1 MNKNKFMKTS
11 YILPLLA
18 VAALATGCSKE
29 NPFTG
34 PDEGEGSFM
43 KSSLSMDIDADGLVN
58 TRALTRA
65 GVDADVD
72 DFTVIF
78 NREGEAQ
85 PVAKY
90 RYGDMPEVV
99 ALQAG
104 TYTCTA
110 TYGENRQ
117 AEWESP
123 YFLGVSQTFEVV
135 PNEIVSYVD
144 PIQCRLENIK
154 VTVDFDQALRSR
166 MSSDS
171 YAEVRVGASSAL
183 RFGLAEADAQKGGF
197 FMHQNEITLVAVF
210 NGTVDGQ
217 ETVETKSLK
226 NIEKGNHYKI
236 MFKLHPDGT
245 GDGTGD
251 VNADVTVDASV
262 IVEDVTGNVTLGED
276 DLLDDSER
284 PNEGGGETPPP
295 AGDAP
300 VVTAQA
306 PADIEAVNETS
317 LFVSGGNQ
325 CIINVKSTAEGGI
338 TVFTVDIDSETLTPE
353 ALEGVGLPAHLD
365 IANTPADLA
374 AILGS
379 EEFGFPVNVKGQS
392 EVAFNLTKFIPMLDG
407 LGAGTHKFHFVV
419 SDANGTTKKTLTLVS
434 RSN

>member
-29 NPFTG
+29 NPFSG

-58 TRALTRA
+58 TRAA
-65 GVDADVD
+65 VDANVD

-78 NREGEAQ
+78 TREGSSQ
-85 PVAKY
+85 PVVKY

-123 YFLGVSQTFEVV
+123 YFLGVSQSFEVV
-135 PNEIVSYVD
+135 PYEIVSYLE
-144 PIQCRLENIK
+144 PIECRLENIK

-171 YAEVRVGASSAL
+171 YAEVKVGSSSAL
-183 RFGLAEADAQKGGF
+183 KFGLAEADAQKGGF

-262 IVEDVTGNVTLGED
+262 IVEDVTRNVTLGED
-276 DLLDDSER
+276 ELLDDSER
-284 PNEGGGETPPP
+284 PNEGGGETPPVKP
-295 AGDAP
+295 EPP
-300 VVTAQA
+300 V
-306 PADIEAVNETS
+306 IEGLGGVNLDAVNDVDLLDEIKIKITS
-317 LFVSGGNQ
+317 S
-325 CIINVKSTAEGGI
+325 SEGG
-338 TVFTVDIDSETLTPE
+338 FTGFTCDIVSDTLTPE
-353 ALEGVGLPAHLD
+353 ELQGAGLDSHLD
-365 IANTPADLA
+365 LVNPGPLA
-374 AILGS
+374 ETLTG
-379 EEFGFPVNVKGQS
+379 FGFPVNVGGMKS
-392 EVAFNLTKFIPMLDG
+392 IEFDLTTFKMMLKA
-407 LGAGTHKFHFVV
+407 LTPGASDFVLTV
-419 SDANGTTKKTLTLVS
+419 TDANGSTTKTLKLKF
-434 RSN
+434 